1 MKRIALTLALVL
13 ATCLAVA
20 AQTPAS
26 GLPPPAIVVAQGE
39 VLEQILVKVNGD
51 IITKTELEQRQIGA
65 LRQRDPNFRP
75 ASDGELQKALVEVT
89 PEVIVNAIDE
99 LLLVQRGRELGY
111 ALGNDQFRKIVEDIK
126 KENNLDTEEKFLA
139 ALKTENLTLEDLR
152 KQLERQMLVSR
163 VQQVEV
169 AGKIAVTDDEVK
181 QYYERSKESFTTQ
194 PQLTLRE
201 ILVAVP
207 TSDKGINVAEDD
219 AAKAKAESLRTRID
233 GGESF
238 EKLASEL
245 SDSGSKANGGLI
257 GPIARTD
264 LSPELLKEI
273 DPLKPGQMTRVLRTS
288 RGYQIVK
295 LETATAT
302 KVRTMDEAR
311 ADIAEKVAGEK
322 QRGQMI
328 QYLQQL
334 RTQAIIDWKNDE
346 IKKAYDAGVKQQQS
360 NVQPSNP

>member
-1 MKRIALTLALVL
+1 MRRTALTLALSVAAGL
-13 ATCLAVA
+13 TVA
-20 AQTPAS
+20 AQAPVPAPS
-26 GLPPPAIVVAQGE
+26 TPAIVTQGE

-75 ASDGELQKALVEVT
+75 ANDAELQKSLVEVT

-111 ALGNDQFRKIVEDIK
+111 ALGAEQFRKIVEDIK

-139 ALKTENLTLEDLR
+139 ALKSENMTLEDLR

-181 QYYERSKESFTTQ
+181 QFYETAKESFTTQ

-201 ILVAVP
+201 VLVAVP
-207 TSDKGINVAEDD
+207 TSEKGINVAEDD
-219 AAKAKAESLRTRID
+219 AAKTKADELRKRIEA
-233 GGESF
+233 GESF
-238 EKLASEL
+238 EKLASDV

-288 RGYQIVK
+288 RGYQIIK
-295 LETATAT
+295 LESATAT
-302 KVRTMDEAR
+302 KVKTMDEAR
-311 ADIAEKVAGEK
+311 PEIAEKVASEK
-322 QRGQMI
+322 QRGQMV

-334 RTQAIIDWKNDE
+334 RARAIIDWKNDE
-346 IKKAYDAGVKQQQS
+346 IKKAYETGVQRQQS